1 MAKNTEQKEKLI
13 RFYKGTE
20 GEEVAVKLVDMAEQV
35 QRSQKFRL
43 SGFLDP
49 FGQEI
54 AETVAVNYVNLKVD
68 FEGGYQGAERC
79 RAIFVHEDFPGT
91 PGGFDIDC
99 VEAGWNGQF
108 ARLSHRDV
116 LGALMSLG
124 IERDRFGDLLVS
136 SDTVKIVCDSKIA
149 EYLMQEL
156 TQIGPVGVECKQ
168 ASLDTIVP
176 KEERCKEISATVASL
191 RVDAVAA
198 SGFGFS
204 RSRAASDI
212 AADKMKINWQPVK
225 NASQIVKEGDVLSM
239 RGRGRLEIAEIRG
252 TTKKGRIALTLKRYF

>member
-20 GEEVAVKLVDMAEQV
+20 GEETAVKLVDLAEQV
-35 QRSQKFRL
+35 QRSQKFRF

-54 AETVAVNYVNLKVD
+54 AETVAANYADLKTD

-79 RAIFVHEDFPGT
+79 RAVFVHEDFPGT
-91 PGGFDIDC
+91 PGDFDIDC
-99 VEAGWNGQF
+99 VEARWNGQF

-124 IERDRFGDLLVS
+124 IERDRFGDLLVA
-136 SDTVKIVCDSKIA
+136 SDSVKIICDSKMA
-149 EYLMQEL
+149 EYLLQEL
-156 TQIGPVGVECKQ
+156 KQIGPVGVECQ
-168 ASLDTIVP
+168 RSALDTIAP

-198 SGFGFS
+198 AGFGFS

-212 AADKMKINWQPVK
+212 AADKMKLNWQPVK
-225 NASQIVKEGDVLSM
+225 NASQTVKEGDMLSM

-252 TTKKGRIALTLKRYF
+252 TTKKGRTALTLKRYF